1 MNNKERQQRR
11 FERDRKR
18 RKEKRLQKEKE
29 LCRYDKFTDID
40 ELIDCFYKCKKGVS
54 WKKSIQNFEM
64 NLFQNV
70 SEIHR
75 KLDKCEHVTKG
86 YVHFYIWERGKK
98 RRIQV
103 KRMAPIK

>member
-64 NLFQNV
+64 NLSFII
-70 SEIHR
+70 SSR
-75 KLDKCEHVTKG
+75 KSSRYLPPT
-86 YVHFYIWERGKK
+86 VHLEGIINERFCGSSFFA
-98 RRIQV
+98 ID
-103 KRMAPIK
+103 INLL